1 MCEKAAAAFQP
12 GLKLVPDWFIT
23 NNMLDDLDND
33 VIINDEI
40 DLEMMI
46 LIILHSFNHSPNNDT
61 SSYYVIGL
69 VSTNLKNINLDDEAN
84 DNDHCQAYCL
94 FQDIQTT

>member
-23 NNMLDDLDND
+23 RNMLDDLDHD

-46 LIILHSFNHSPNNDT
+46 LIILHSLMIALIMIPPLIT
-61 SSYYVIGL
+61 L
-69 VSTNLKNINLDDEAN
+69 
-84 DNDHCQAYCL
+84 
-94 FQDIQTT
+94 

>member
-1 MCEKAAAAFQP
+1 MKYSDILNYFINRYKTQELCEKAAAAFQP

-46 LIILHSFNHSPNNDT
+46 LIILHSLIIALIMIPPLIT
-61 SSYYVIGL
+61 L
-69 VSTNLKNINLDDEAN
+69 
-84 DNDHCQAYCL
+84 
-94 FQDIQTT
+94 